1 VLLPACLR
9 YIGAKLEGC
18 CDMKVLGFVACANS
32 PIWFVWFV
40 MYCVYWKGVCFL
52 GVNVGVL
59 LVGVIDWLWGP

>member
-1 VLLPACLR
+1 
-9 YIGAKLEGC
+9 
-18 CDMKVLGFVACANS
+18 MKVLGFVACANS